1 MSRLDELIAELC
13 PDGVEYKKIGECCSL
28 VKGNT
33 PIQKA
38 TPGEYPLVVT
48 TSERKTCSTFQF
60 DQPSV
65 CIPLVSSRGHG
76 VASLNEIY
84 YQDGKFA
91 VGNILCCVTPID
103 QKQLSAR
110 FLYVFLNYAKDWLLV
125 PKMQGGANVSLSVDS
140 ISRTRIPVPPL
151 PVQQEIVRILDHF
164 TELQK
169 QLDAELTARKKQY
182 EYYRESLMS
191 FDNVPYVGLDT
202 LFPNIRNGF
211 VGTVTKFF
219 TDKENG
225 IRYLEGT
232 NIHNGIISDNEELY
246 VTREFHQKNI
256 RNELKEDDILM
267 VQSGH
272 IGECAIVGKKY
283 MGSNCHA
290 LIIMSNGG
298 NCLSKFYVH
307 YFHTIE
313 GMRHLKPAI
322 TDGNLK
328 HVLAGKM
335 SFVKVP
341 FPPVEEQ
348 KRIVDI
354 LDRFD
359 SLCNDL
365 TSGLPAEIAARQK
378 QYEYYRDKL
387 LTFKELPKS

>member
-1 MSRLDELIAELC
+1 MSRLDELITELC
-13 PDGVEYKKIGECCSL
+13 PDGVKYKKIGECCSL

-164 TELQK
+164 TQLIAELN
-169 QLDAELTARKKQY
+169 AELTARKKQY
-182 EYYRESLMS
+182 EYYA
-191 FDNVPYVGLDT
+191 NT
-202 LFPNIRNGF
+202 LLHFPNAPYYALAELCDIVDYRGKTPKKSDEGVF
-211 VGTVTKFF
+211 LVTA
-219 TDKENG
+219 
-225 IRYLEGT
+225 
-232 NIHNGIISDNEELY
+232 
-246 VTREFHQKNI
+246 KNI
-256 RNELKEDDILM
+256 RQGYIDYEKSQEYIPVEIYDDVMHRGLPQIGDVLITTEAPCGFVAQVDRIDIALAQRVIKYRPKTNALDSSYLKYILLGSEFQDKLQSAATGGTVKGIKGSTLHRLTIPVPSIDVQHRVVDNMNKFNELCT
-267 VQSGH
+267 H
-272 IGECAIVGKKY
+272 
-283 MGSNCHA
+283 
-290 LIIMSNGG
+290 
-298 NCLSKFYVH
+298 
-307 YFHTIE
+307 
-313 GMRHLKPAI
+313 
-322 TDGNLK
+322 
-328 HVLAGKM
+328 
-335 SFVKVP
+335 
-341 FPPVEEQ
+341 
-348 KRIVDI
+348 
-354 LDRFD
+354 
-359 SLCNDL
+359 L

>member
-1 MSRLDELIAELC
+1 MSRLDELITELC
-13 PDGVEYKKIGECCSL
+13 PDGVKYKKIGECCSL

-182 EYYRESLMS
+182 EYYRDSLLTRIEDSPKKKLGETCLMRS
-191 FDNVPYVGLDT
+191 GKAIQATMLTSMPDDDHC
-202 LFPNIRNGF
+202 FPCYG
-211 VGTVTKFF
+211 G
-219 TDKENG
+219 NG
-225 IRYLEGT
+225 IRGFIKDASHSGEYPIIGRQGALCG
-232 NIHNGIISDNEELY
+232 NVNYANGDFYATE
-246 VTREFHQKNI
+246 H
-256 RNELKEDDILM
+256 
-267 VQSGH
+267 
-272 IGECAIVGKKY
+272 AIVVKSLGEYNQRFLYYLLISMNLNQYKSQGAQPGLAVSNIEKVVASVPPLKY
-283 MGSNCHA
+283 QEMVVS
-290 LIIMSNGG
+290 
-298 NCLSKFYVH
+298 
-307 YFHTIE
+307 
-313 GMRHLKPAI
+313 
-322 TDGNLK
+322 
-328 HVLAGKM
+328 
-335 SFVKVP
+335 
-341 FPPVEEQ
+341 
-348 KRIVDI
+348 I
-354 LDRFD
+354 LDRFE

-365 TSGLPAEIAARQK
+365 SSGLPAEIAARQK

-387 LTFKELPKS
+387 LTFKELKKS

>member
-13 PDGVEYKKIGECCSL
+13 PDGVEYKKISECCSL

-38 TPGEYPLVVT
+38 IPGEYPLVVT
-48 TSERKTCSTFQF
+48 TSERRTCSTFQF

-182 EYYRESLMS
+182 EYYANTMLH
-191 FDNVPYVGLDT
+191 
-202 LFPNIRNGF
+202 FPNAPYYSLAELCDIVDYRGKTPKKSDEGVF
-211 VGTVTKFF
+211 LVTA
-219 TDKENG
+219 
-225 IRYLEGT
+225 
-232 NIHNGIISDNEELY
+232 
-246 VTREFHQKNI
+246 KNI
-256 RNELKEDDILM
+256 RQGYIDYEKSQEYIPAEIYDDVMHRGLPQIGDVLITTEAPCGYVAQVDRIDIALAQRVIKYRPKSDALDSSFLKYILLGSEFQEKLQSAATGGTVKGIKGSTLHRLTIPVPSIDVQHCVVDYLNKFNELCT
-267 VQSGH
+267 H
-272 IGECAIVGKKY
+272 
-283 MGSNCHA
+283 
-290 LIIMSNGG
+290 
-298 NCLSKFYVH
+298 LS
-307 YFHTIE
+307 
-313 GMRHLKPAI
+313 
-322 TDGNLK
+322 
-328 HVLAGKM
+328 
-335 SFVKVP
+335 
-341 FPPVEEQ
+341 
-348 KRIVDI
+348 
-354 LDRFD
+354 
-359 SLCNDL
+359 
-365 TSGLPAEIAARQK
+365 SGLPAEIAARQK

-387 LTFKELPKS
+387 LSFPEKG